1 LTLQNLEFVYNQRMK
16 NTITVNPRCEKK
28 LRGKYP
34 WIYANEITAKSGDIA
49 DVDVVTVITASG
61 SVLGTAC
68 FYRHSLIQARIL
80 SWNDVDIT
88 TKFFVQK
95 ITTALEKR
103 RTLYPSLRSFR
114 LIYGESDGLPG
125 LIVDKYEQLLV
136 IELNTQ
142 GMYQFK
148 QEITDALTI
157 VCEPVTILLQNNS
170 SSLAYEKLTAETTLL
185 YGAEPQPVV
194 IDEFG
199 VKFLVD
205 PINGQKTG
213 FFMDQ
218 KENRR
223 LLGQFSTDKTFLDTF
238 AYSGAWGMHA
248 LKNGASS
255 CTFVDSSA
263 QACDLIRENLKLNGF
278 SADVIKANA
287 FDYLRETTALPDIV
301 VLDPPAFAKTKKDIP
316 KAEKAYTDINR
327 IALKK
332 MPIGGILASS
342 SCSFH
347 MSQEAFY
354 GCLHEAALQA
364 QTQVSLIG
372 WGTQAYDHPV
382 MFNHPESLYLKTLF
396 VRKELV

>member
-1 LTLQNLEFVYNQRMK
+1 MK
-16 NTITVNPRCEKK
+16 KKITVNPRCEKK

-49 DVDVVTVITASG
+49 DVDVVSVVTSSG
-61 SVLGTAC
+61 AILGTAY
-68 FYRHSLIQARIL
+68 FYRHSLIQARML
-80 SWNDVDIT
+80 SWNEVAIT
-88 TKFFVQK
+88 TDFFVKK
-95 ITTALEKR
+95 ITSALDKR
-103 RTLYPSLRSFR
+103 TSLYPSLRSFR

-125 LIVDKYEQLLV
+125 LVVDKYENLLV
-136 IELNTQ
+136 VELNTQ

-148 QEITDALTI
+148 QEITDALAI
-157 VCEPVTILLQNNS
+157 VCEPHTILLQNNS
-170 SSLAYEKLTAETTLL
+170 SSLSYEKLQEETVVL

-194 IDEFG
+194 IEEFG

-205 PINGQKTG
+205 PIHGQKTG

-223 LLGQFSTDKTFLDTF
+223 LLGEFSAQKSFLDTF

-278 SADVIKANA
+278 SADVVKANA
-287 FDYLRETTALPDIV
+287 FDYLREASALPEIV

-354 GCLHEAALQA
+354 GCMHEAALQA
-364 QTQVSLIG
+364 HTSVSLIG

-396 VRKELV
+396 VRKELQ

>member
-1 LTLQNLEFVYNQRMK
+1 MFVYNQRMK
-16 NTITVNPRCEKK
+16 KTITVNPRCEKK

-34 WIYANEITAKSGDIA
+34 WIYANEITSKSSDIA
-49 DVDVVTVITASG
+49 DVDIVSVVTSSG
-61 SVLGTAC
+61 AILGTAY

-80 SWNDVDIT
+80 SWNEVAIT
-88 TKFFVQK
+88 TDFFVKK
-95 ITTALEKR
+95 ITSALDKR
-103 RTLYPSLRSFR
+103 TSLYPSLRSFR

-125 LIVDKYEQLLV
+125 LVVDKYENLLV
-136 IELNTQ
+136 VELNTQ

-148 QEITDALTI
+148 QEITDALAK
-157 VCEPVTILLQNNS
+157 VCTPQTILLQNNS
-170 SSLAYEKLTAETTLL
+170 SSLSYEKLQEETIVLF
-185 YGAEPQPVV
+185 GPEPQPVI
-194 IDEFG
+194 IDEFD

-205 PINGQKTG
+205 PIHGQKTG

-223 LLGQFSTDKTFLDTF
+223 FLAQFSSEKTFLDTF

-248 LKNGASS
+248 LKHGAKS

-263 QACDLIRENLKLNGF
+263 HACDLIRENLRLNGF
-278 SADVIKANA
+278 SADVVKANA
-287 FDYLRETTALPDIV
+287 FDYLREASALPEIV

-332 MPIGGILASS
+332 MPLGGILAAS

-354 GCLHEAALQA
+354 DCMHEAALQA
-364 QTQVSLIG
+364 HTSVSLIG

-396 VRKELV
+396 VRKELQ

>member
-1 LTLQNLEFVYNQRMK
+1 MK
-16 NTITVNPRCEKK
+16 KTITVNPRCEKK

-34 WIYANEITAKSGDIA
+34 WIYANEITGKSGDIA
-49 DVDVVTVITASG
+49 DVDVVTVISASG
-61 SVLGTAC
+61 ADLGTAY

-80 SWNDVDIT
+80 AWNEIEIT
-88 TKFFVQK
+88 IDFFVNK
-95 ITTALEKR
+95 IKTALAKR
-103 RTLYPSLRSFR
+103 TSLYPSLRSYR

-125 LIVDKYEQLLV
+125 LIADKYDNLIV

-148 QEITDALTI
+148 QEITDALRSVLSPKT
-157 VCEPVTILLQNNS
+157 VLLQNNS
-170 SSLAYEKLTAETTLL
+170 SSLAYEKLADETTVLF
-185 YGAEPQPVV
+185 GKEPQPVV

-205 PINGQKTG
+205 PVKGQKTG

-223 LLGQFSTDKTFLDTF
+223 TFGSYAQGKKTLDTF

-248 LKNGASS
+248 LKNGALS
-255 CTFVDSSA
+255 CTFVDSSQ

-278 SADVIKANA
+278 DGEVIKANA
-287 FDYLRETTALPDIV
+287 FDYLRDMQSLPELIN
-301 VLDPPAFAKTKKDIP
+301 LDPPAFAKTKKDLP

-327 IALKK
+327 ITLKK
-332 MPIGGILASS
+332 IPVNGILASS

-354 GCLHEAALQA
+354 NCVGEAAVQA
-364 QTQVSLIG
+364 HTSISLIG
-372 WGTQAYDHPV
+372 WGIQAYDHPV
-382 MFNHPESLYLKTLF
+382 MLNHPESLYLKTLF
-396 VRKELV
+396 VKKELL